1 MANPDNKNATIE
13 YTKFVQS
20 SRHSEMKAIFDTF
33 IPFILFKE
41 CLDKKEKDE
50 QGKLLEEKKKKEG
63 VEGDKILVNDL
74 QKELQMN
81 KSINNR
87 NKKEHNDKFESEEVE
102 EDSEKSEDPFDLT
115 KDYDKVFNFNLITD
129 EEKDEFRKGKPLPYL
144 KNNLLNII
152 SKKFSGTVPPP
163 LPRQEQYHF
172 QLISFRFKD
181 VSLMRCPKICFKQ
194 NVSLFD
200 NIPDPQSIK
209 PPFFNINNT
218 DENSINS
225 SNKNLIHTS
234 NKNLIKTT
242 TIINNNQNQKPYNKK
257 NFLKYKS
264 LQNNKSE
271 MMNSDSSNS
280 SDEDNK
286 FKDKNI
292 GKEDESS
299 SNNVDRNSL
308 ARDSLLE
315 GNTLKNKEKPKNDLM
330 IRNSTNIKNYNGR
343 PSKII
348 PSEIQLK
355 PYFFFKTE
363 NGKANK
369 FIKFNK
375 AFINYDSVIKTL
387 SAYSIDENFP
397 ESKNKIAIPS
407 DNLRQE
413 IFIFDP
419 INIDLNKGALN
430 SFIFEEILKKR
441 AKLLFPYRQN
451 FIKIIIIKLLQFL
464 FIIKSKIA
472 NKKNMKNSN
481 QLTNYKKKNG
491 KTKLKEIEG
500 SNIITFSDVK
510 PFMKSKFGHFNMD
523 VFKKA
528 YEKKLQKNDEMKRQK
543 KMAELQRKF
552 LDILQKDD
560 IEHQA
565 NDDDDNLKN
574 EKRRNDANPQDIE
587 KDSKM
592 LLGAVYKPRKKMN
605 YLNGLKMLIKEEATK
620 NKGSNFKYQ

>member
-1 MANPDNKNATIE
+1 MANPDTKNATIE

-50 QGKLLEEKKKKEG
+50 QAKLLEEKKKKEG
-63 VEGDKILVNDL
+63 IDGDKLLVNDL

-81 KSINNR
+81 KSINSY
-87 NKKEHNDKFESEEVE
+87 NKKEHNNKNESEESE
-102 EDSEKSEDPFDLT
+102 EDTEKSEDPFDLT

-144 KNNLLNII
+144 KHNLLNLI

-163 LPRQEQYHF
+163 LPLQEQYHF
-172 QLISFRFKD
+172 QLVFFNFND

-194 NVSLFD
+194 NVPLFE

-209 PPFFNINNT
+209 PPFLYHNT
-218 DENSINS
+218 DDNSVSS
-225 SNKNLIHTS
+225 SNKNLVHSS
-234 NKNLIKTT
+234 NKNIIKTT
-242 TIINNNQNQKPYNKK
+242 TIQNSNQKNSLNRKK
-257 NFLKYKS
+257 FLKYKS
-264 LQNNKSE
+264 LQNNTSE

-280 SDEDNK
+280 SDEDNNINNNNNTNNKLLNK
-286 FKDKNI
+286 FKDKYI
-292 GKEDESS
+292 GKEDDII
-299 SNNVDRNSL
+299 SNNLDKNSL
-308 ARDSLLE
+308 APENFND
-315 GNTLKNKEKPKNDLM
+315 GNTLKNKEKQKNIDLLY
-330 IRNSTNIKNYNGR
+330 RNASIKNYKNSR

-348 PSEIQLK
+348 QSEIPLK
-355 PYFFFKTE
+355 SFFLFKTE
-363 NGKANK
+363 TGKDNK

-375 AFINYDSVIKTL
+375 SFINCFAVQKTL
-387 SAYSIDENFP
+387 SLYSIDENFP
-397 ESKNKIAIPS
+397 ESKNKIAIPH
-407 DNLRQE
+407 DNLRKE

-464 FIIKSKIA
+464 FIIKSIKA

-481 QLTNYKKKNG
+481 QLRNNKKKNE

-510 PFMKSKFGHFNMD
+510 PFMKSKFGHFNME
-523 VFKKA
+523 VFKNA
-528 YEKKLQKNDEMKRQK
+528 YDKKLKKNDEMKKAK

-552 LDILQKDD
+552 
-560 IEHQA
+560 
-565 NDDDDNLKN
+565 
-574 EKRRNDANPQDIE
+574 
-587 KDSKM
+587 
-592 LLGAVYKPRKKMN
+592 
-605 YLNGLKMLIKEEATK
+605 
-620 NKGSNFKYQ
+620 F

>member
-41 CLDKKEKDE
+41 CLDKKEKEE
-50 QGKLLEEKKKKEG
+50 QGKLLEEKKKKEEE
-63 VEGDKILVNDL
+63 EGDKLLVNDI

-81 KSINNR
+81 NKNLDTHSIKKDA
-87 NKKEHNDKFESEEVE
+87 NKLESEESE
-102 EDSEKSEDPFDLT
+102 EESKSEDPFDLT

-129 EEKDEFRKGKPLPYL
+129 EEKEEFRKGKPLPYL
-144 KNNLLNII
+144 KTNLLNLIN
-152 SKKFSGTVPPP
+152 KKFLGTVPPP

-172 QLISFRFKD
+172 QLISFRFED
-181 VSLMRCPKICFKQ
+181 VSLMRCPKICFQQ
-194 NVSLFD
+194 NSSLFN
-200 NIPDPQSIK
+200 NIPDPQSIR
-209 PPFFNINNT
+209 PPFLYNNT
-218 DENSINS
+218 DDNNSI
-225 SNKNLIHTS
+225 SNS

-242 TIINNNQNQKPYNKK
+242 TVINNQKINPNRKT
-257 NFLKYKS
+257 FLKYKS
-264 LQNNKSE
+264 LQNSKSE
-271 MMNSDSSNS
+271 ISVNDDSDSSS
-280 SDEDNK
+280 SSEQDNK
-286 FKDKNI
+286 YKERYTA
-292 GKEDESS
+292 KEDDSS
-299 SNNVDRNSL
+299 SNVERNSM
-308 ARDSLLE
+308 ARDSLE
-315 GNTLKNKEKPKNDLM
+315 ATSTLKSKDKSKNSELLY
-330 IRNSTNIKNYNGR
+330 RNNTNLKNYNSR
-343 PSKII
+343 PSKILQND
-348 PSEIQLK
+348 IQLK
-355 PYFFFKTE
+355 PHFYFKTE
-363 NGKANK
+363 NGKSNK

-375 AFINYDSVIKTL
+375 NFISYESVIRTL
-387 SAYSIDENFP
+387 SQYSTDENFP
-397 ESKNKIAIPS
+397 EFGNKIAIPS
-407 DNLRQE
+407 DSLRQE

-430 SFIFEEILKKR
+430 TFIFEEILKKR

-451 FIKIIIIKLLQFL
+451 FIKIIIIKLIQFL
-464 FIIKSKIA
+464 FIIKLKIA
-472 NKKNMKNSN
+472 NKKSMKNFN

-523 VFKKA
+523 VFKNA
-528 YEKKLQKNDEMKRQK
+528 YKKKLQKNEEMKRAK

-565 NDDDDNLKN
+565 NEDEDNLKN
-574 EKRRNDANPQDIE
+574 EKRRNDANPLDIE

>member
-41 CLDKKEKDE
+41 CLDKKEKEE
-50 QGKLLEEKKKKEG
+50 QGKLLEEKKKKEES
-63 VEGDKILVNDL
+63 EGDKLLVNDL
-74 QKELQMN
+74 QKELQVNNKNNDNHSVKKDMN
-81 KSINNR
+81 KF
-87 NKKEHNDKFESEEVE
+87 ETEESEE
-102 EDSEKSEDPFDLT
+102 DSKSEDPFDLT
-115 KDYDKVFNFNLITD
+115 RDYDKVFNFNLITD

-144 KNNLLNII
+144 KTNLLNLI
-152 SKKFSGTVPPP
+152 SKKFLGTVPPS

-181 VSLMRCPKICFKQ
+181 VSLMRCPKICFQQ
-194 NVSLFD
+194 NTTLFN
-200 NIPDPQSIK
+200 NIPDPQSIR
-209 PPFFNINNT
+209 PPFFYYNNT
-218 DENSINS
+218 DDNNSANN
-225 SNKNLIHTS
+225 SNKNLVKAKTGNKRNLNRRNYI
-234 NKNLIKTT
+234 KNL
-242 TIINNNQNQKPYNKK
+242 Q
-257 NFLKYKS
+257 S
-264 LQNNKSE
+264 SKSE
-271 MMNSDSSNS
+271 VSGNDDSDSSS
-280 SDEDNK
+280 SSEPDNK
-286 FKDKNI
+286 YKDRI
-292 GKEDESS
+292 TGKEEDSS
-299 SNNVDRNSL
+299 SNIERNSF
-308 ARDSLLE
+308 ARDSLE
-315 GNTLKNKEKPKNDLM
+315 ASSTFKNKDKGKSSDLY
-330 IRNSTNIKNYNGR
+330 RNNTNLKNYNAR
-343 PSKII
+343 PSKILQN
-348 PSEIQLK
+348 EIQLK
-355 PYFFFKTE
+355 PHFYFKTD

-375 AFINYDSVIKTL
+375 NFISYDSVIRTL
-387 SAYSIDENFP
+387 SQYSIDENFP
-397 ESKNKIAIPS
+397 EFGNKIAIPS
-407 DNLRQE
+407 DSLRQE

-464 FIIKSKIA
+464 FIIKLKIA
-472 NKKNMKNSN
+472 NKKSMKNSN
-481 QLTNYKKKNG
+481 QNTSYKKKNG

-510 PFMKSKFGHFNMD
+510 PFMKSKFGHFNLD
-523 VFKKA
+523 VFKNA
-528 YEKKLQKNDEMKRQK
+528 YKKKLQKNEEIKRAK

-565 NDDDDNLKN
+565 NDEEDNLKN
-574 EKRRNDANPQDIE
+574 EKRRNDANPLDIE

-620 NKGSNFKYQ
+620 NKSSNIKYQ

>member
-1 MANPDNKNATIE
+1 MENPDNKNATIE

-33 IPFILFKE
+33 IPFSLFKE

-50 QGKLLEEKKKKEG
+50 QGKILEEKKKMEG
-63 VEGDKILVNDL
+63 IDDKIIANDL
-74 QKELQMN
+74 QKEILMN
-81 KSINNR
+81 KQINN
-87 NKKEHNDKFESEEVE
+87 NSLKKDSDTKFYSDDLED
-102 EDSEKSEDPFDLT
+102 DSEKSEDPFDLT

-129 EEKDEFRKGKPLPYL
+129 EEKEEFRKGKPLLYL

-163 LPRQEQYHF
+163 LPRQELYHF

-181 VSLMRCPKICFKQ
+181 VSLMRFPKICFQQ
-194 NVSLFD
+194 NIPLFE

-209 PPFFNINNT
+209 QPFLNYNNT
-218 DENSINS
+218 NENSINS
-225 SNKNLIHTS
+225 SNKNLT
-234 NKNLIKTT
+234 KTT
-242 TIINNNQNQKPYNKK
+242 TLIVNNNNNQK
-257 NFLKYKS
+257 NFNRKKFIKYKS
-264 LQNNKSE
+264 LQNTKSQ
-271 MMNSDSSNS
+271 MNESKSSS
-280 SDEDNK
+280 FSEEDNRIK
-286 FKDKNI
+286 ERNT
-292 GKEDESS
+292 GKEDDSS
-299 SNNVDRNSL
+299 SYNNIDRNSSV
-308 ARDSLLE
+308 RDSLFD
-315 GNTLKNKEKPKNDLM
+315 NILKNKEKQKNVEL
-330 IRNSTNIKNYNGR
+330 IYRNSQNIKNNGR
-343 PSKII
+343 PSKIMQ
-348 PSEIQLK
+348 SDTQLK
-355 PYFFFKTE
+355 PHFYFKTI
-363 NGKANK
+363 NGKSNK
-369 FIKFNK
+369 FIKYNK
-375 AFINYDSVIKTL
+375 NFISYESVKNTL
-387 SAYSIDENFP
+387 NSYSIDENFP
-397 ESKNKIAIPS
+397 EFGNKIAIPS

-419 INIDLNKGALN
+419 INIDINKGALN

-464 FIIKSKIA
+464 FIIKSRIA
-472 NKKNMKNSN
+472 NKKNMKNANLSN
-481 QLTNYKKKNG
+481 NNRKKNE

-500 SNIITFSDVK
+500 SNIITFNDVK
-510 PFMKSKFGHFNMD
+510 PFMKSRYGHFDMK
-523 VFKKA
+523 VFKNA
-528 YEKKLQKNDEMKRQK
+528 YEKKIEKNDEMKKAK

-587 KDSKM
+587 KDSKI

>member
-20 SRHSEMKAIFDTF
+20 SRHTEMKAIFDTF
-33 IPFILFKE
+33 IPFVLFKE

-63 VEGDKILVNDL
+63 IDDKILVNDL
-74 QKELQMN
+74 QKEMFISKQ
-81 KSINNR
+81 INNHSL
-87 NKKEHNDKFESEEVE
+87 KKDSDSKFYSEDSED
-102 EDSEKSEDPFDLT
+102 DSEKSEDPFDLT

-129 EEKDEFRKGKPLPYL
+129 EEKEEFRKGKPLPYL
-144 KNNLLNII
+144 KNNLLNLI

-163 LPRQEQYHF
+163 LPRQELYHF
-172 QLISFRFKD
+172 QLISFKFKD
-181 VSLMRCPKICFKQ
+181 VSLMRFPKICFQQ
-194 NVSLFD
+194 NVPLFD
-200 NIPDPQSIK
+200 KIPDPKSIK
-209 PPFFNINNT
+209 QPFLNYNNN
-218 DENSINS
+218 DDNSINS
-225 SNKNLIHTS
+225 S

-242 TIINNNQNQKPYNKK
+242 TIIGNNNNQK
-257 NFLKYKS
+257 NFNRKKFIKYKS
-264 LQNNKSE
+264 LQTSRSQMSESKS
-271 MMNSDSSNS
+271 SSS
-280 SDEDNK
+280 SEEDNK
-286 FKDKNI
+286 IKDRNN
-292 GKEDESS
+292 GKEDDNS
-299 SNNVDRNSL
+299 SNNIDRNSV
-308 ARDSLLE
+308 RDSLVDS
-315 GNTLKNKEKPKNDLM
+315 TLKSKEKQKNSEIM
-330 IRNSTNIKNYNGR
+330 FRNSQNIKNYNDR
-343 PSKII
+343 PPKII
-348 PSEIQLK
+348 QSDTQLK
-355 PYFFFKTE
+355 PHFYFKTK
-363 NGKANK
+363 NGRANK

-375 AFINYDSVIKTL
+375 NFISYESVINTL
-387 SAYSIDENFP
+387 NTYSIDENFP
-397 ESKNKIAIPS
+397 EFGNKIAIPS

-472 NKKNMKNSN
+472 NKKNMKNANLS
-481 QLTNYKKKNG
+481 TNNRKKNE

-510 PFMKSKFGHFNMD
+510 PFMKSKYGHFDMK
-523 VFKKA
+523 VFKTA
-528 YEKKLQKNDEMKRQK
+528 YEKKIEKNDEMKKAK

-560 IEHQA
+560 IEHQG
-565 NDDDDNLKN
+565 NDDEDNLKN

-620 NKGSNFKYQ
+620 NKIIKII

>member
-1 MANPDNKNATIE
+1 MANPDTKNATIE

-33 IPFILFKE
+33 IPFIQFKE

-50 QGKLLEEKKKKEG
+50 QEKLLEEKKKKEG
-63 VEGDKILVNDL
+63 IDGDKLLVSDL

-81 KSINNR
+81 KSINSHNR
-87 NKKEHNDKFESEEVE
+87 KDHNNKIESEESE
-102 EDSEKSEDPFDLT
+102 EELEKSEDPFDLT

-144 KNNLLNII
+144 KHNLLNLI
-152 SKKFSGTVPPP
+152 SKKFLGTVPPP
-163 LPRQEQYHF
+163 LPLQEQYHF
-172 QLISFRFKD
+172 QLVFFDFND

-194 NVSLFD
+194 NVPLFE

-209 PPFFNINNT
+209 PPFLYHNT
-218 DENSINS
+218 DENSISS
-225 SNKNLIHTS
+225 SNKNIIHSS
-234 NKNLIKTT
+234 NKNIIKST
-242 TIINNNQNQKPYNKK
+242 TIQNSNQKNSLNRKK
-257 NFLKYKS
+257 FLKYKS
-264 LQNNKSE
+264 LQNNTSE

-280 SDEDNK
+280 SCEDNNINNK
-286 FKDKNI
+286 YKDKI
-292 GKEDESS
+292 AGKDDDII
-299 SNNVDRNSL
+299 SNNVDKNSI
-308 ARDSLLE
+308 APENYID
-315 GNTLKNKEKPKNDLM
+315 GNSLKNKKNSDLLF
-330 IRNSTNIKNYNGR
+330 RNPSIKNNKNR
-343 PSKII
+343 ASKIMQ
-348 PSEIQLK
+348 SEIPLK
-355 PYFFFKTE
+355 PFFLFKTE
-363 NGKANK
+363 NGKDNK
-369 FIKFNK
+369 FIKFNES
-375 AFINYDSVIKTL
+375 FINCFAVQKTL
-387 SAYSIDENFP
+387 SLYSIDETFP
-397 ESKNKIAIPS
+397 ESKNKIAIPH
-407 DNLRQE
+407 DNLRKE

-481 QLTNYKKKNG
+481 QLKNYKKKNE

-510 PFMKSKFGHFNMD
+510 PFMKSKFGHFNME
-523 VFKKA
+523 VFKSA
-528 YEKKLQKNDEMKRQK
+528 YEKKLKKNDEMKKAK

-560 IEHQA
+560 IEHQN
-565 NDDDDNLKN
+565 NDDEDNLKN

-587 KDSKM
+587 KHSKM
-592 LLGAVYKPRKKMN
+592 LLGAVYKPYIKMN
-605 YLNGLKMLIKEEATK
+605 YINGLKMLIKKEPTK
-620 NKGSNFKYQ
+620 SKGSNFKYQ